1 MKYLIP
7 FLLFCLLVVNC
18 SKSERNSINNTNSND
33 VRIGDSFV
41 NYVNRNITKRKLHDL
56 DGLTGKV

>member
-41 NYVNRNITKRKLHDL
+41 NYVNPEISQSENYMIWMD
-56 DGLTGKV
+56 